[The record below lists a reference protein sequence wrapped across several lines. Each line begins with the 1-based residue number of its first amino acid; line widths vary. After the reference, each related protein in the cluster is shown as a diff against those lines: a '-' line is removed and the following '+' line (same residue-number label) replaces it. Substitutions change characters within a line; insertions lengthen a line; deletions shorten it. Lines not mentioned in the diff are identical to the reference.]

1 MSFAFGLITF
11 GVVVILFLAGFG
23 FDFGEKFI
31 QVSLKKNWILIVAAI
46 SITASFIKASI
57 DGVQKDEKIDA
68 LNEDLRQATEANI
81 KLDSKD
87 ENIRNEAFKR
97 ANDSGSQ
104 EETAEPFAHLIG
116 MGSVKEE
123 ILELRNYIKVQKK
136 RAGMSLKSPK
146 LNLHIVFTGAPGT
159 GKTTIA
165 REIGKMYK
173 DLGLLTKGHVV
184 EVSRAEIVAEYVGQT
199 APKTK
204 KVVESALGGVLFI
217 DEAYTLAEDDSSFGK
232 EAIDTLLK
240 EMEDKRDQLAVIVA
254 GYTAEMNK
262 FIATNPGLQSRFT
275 RFIHFPD
282 YNKEELFQVFQ
293 LLCKQNEYS
302 MSKDAAQQL
311 ALHLN
316 DVAPLAGEI
325 GNARYIR
332 NLFERVTQKQ
342 ANRLSKHEN
351 PELEHLKDIS
361 VQDICFAAEGMR
373 GLAT

>member
-11 GVVVILFLAGFG
+11 GVVVILFMAGFG
-23 FDFGEKFI
+23 LDFGEKFI
-31 QVSLKKNWILIVAAI
+31 QVSLKKNWILILVAV
-46 SITASFIKASI
+46 SIAASFIKASI
-57 DGVQKDEKIDA
+57 DNVQKDEKIDA
-68 LNEDLRQATEANI
+68 LNEDLRKATESNI

-87 ENIRNEAFKR
+87 ENLRNEAFKR

-184 EVSRAEIVAEYVGQT
+184 EVSRAEMVAEYVGQT
-199 APKTK
+199 ATKTK
-204 KVVESALGGVLFI
+204 KVIESALGGVLFI

-361 VQDICFAAEGMR
+361 EQDISFAAEGMR
-373 GLAT
+373 GFAT